1 MSAPSNEVSRGGS
14 GLRLV
19 FLGLI
24 ALGLVAIWFL
34 ARGPQEPPKSGSTG
48 TAISSQSGQSSP
60 PWQGGNT
67 GSARRDGPGKVDPDA
82 TPKIEAW
89 LSDHF
94 NLPDPELIDGLLEFM
109 RRGDI
114 SLAEKTKALEHALN
128 LIPDP
133 EYQKL
138 DEVIKD
144 PAIPASMLAT
154 IFTDIHNRNEQAAI
168 HASLL
173 FLQRTEP
180 EAAANGKALLA
191 HLLDMDEES
200 DTEAIRM
207 QAETRLIELA
217 EAKKD
222 IDVVELPPDTPA
234 PPPVLPEDPAEI
246 PGVDPLPAPG
256 TQE

>member
-1 MSAPSNEVSRGGS
+1 MSAPSNEVSSGGK

-19 FLGLI
+19 LLALIGIGL
-24 ALGLVAIWFL
+24 AAIWIL
-34 ARGPQEPPKSGSTG
+34 ARNKPESGEANSG
-48 TAISSQSGQSSP
+48 GDVASSQTGRAAP
-60 PWQGGNT
+60 PWQGSST
-67 GSARRDGPGKVDPDA
+67 GANRGPGNIDPDA

-89 LSDHF
+89 LSERFD
-94 NLPDPELIDGLLEFM
+94 LPDSELIDGLLQFS
-109 RRGDI
+109 RRRDVAM
-114 SLAEKTKALEHALN
+114 AEKAKALEHALN

-138 DEVIKD
+138 DALIND
-144 PAIPASMLAT
+144 PAIPASMLDT
-154 IFTDIHNRNEQAAI
+154 VFTDMHNRNEQAAI

-173 FLQRTEP
+173 FLKRS
-180 EAAANGKALLA
+180 EAEVAANGKALLA

-207 QAETRLIELA
+207 QGETRLIELA
-217 EAKKD
+217 EAKKEM
-222 IDVVELPPDTPA
+222 DVVELPPDSEP

-256 TQE
+256 QE